1 MHLRALSTSL
11 VIFLALISSPLLYA
25 KDSGTFQAL
34 TFQDGLPFGGV
45 EIILDGKTKVLSS
58 DDGSIFETL
67 TVGRHFFEVNGIDPK
82 SDKVQS
88 VSFIIND
95 KETTQ
100 VLINT
105 FTSPDVAMQTD
116 ISEPE
121 SKVSVSKNGPKGFLT
136 GLVVNDEGKPVAN
149 AKLFVAGI
157 SESIKTDSKGE
168 FKVEIPEGRYN
179 FSVLHKLYATQTIR
193 NQTVMAGK
201 ETSVN
206 VKMLPT
212 GLELEEFIVVA
223 PHVKGSL
230 ASLIEVRRKSSTVAD
245 VLGAEQMSKSGDSNA
260 ASSLARVTG
269 LTVVDGR
276 FVYIRGLGER
286 YSNVLLNGTS
296 LPSPDP
302 TRRVVQLDLFPSGI
316 LESMVIQ
323 KSYSPNLPG
332 SFGGGA
338 VNLKTKDIPDEF
350 TAKVSLSTSY
360 EDGQGQIDSYDGGSR
375 DWLGMDDGS
384 RELPSIVR
392 EATASGQRIANDD
405 PNSTAYGLAFK
416 RNYRT
421 FKKKTNLPPGMSLS
435 IGDTLRYRGK
445 KFGFN
450 VAGLY
455 TDRYSN
461 VDIERKDFDV
471 TSSESSE
478 LTKVGDRTNKRSRRD
493 INLSGM
499 LNLGMNLGK
508 AADIRANTLVL
519 RKTSDRVEKRFNAT
533 QDNEFEGTYL
543 EWQERQLLSQI
554 INGVHK
560 LGDNTLSWR
569 GSYSKAEMVQPD
581 SRYYQLLVDE
591 GQRRFDNQ
599 GRSNERVFGNVEDI
613 VREGEVSFEVPLL
626 KEGAFKLK
634 SILGAGRTEKERESR
649 FQRFKYEVNTQ
660 QAVDITGDA
669 TILGKT
675 PDDICT
681 DEVIRQGACNLID
694 TTVPSDRFEAQQ
706 LVQSYFIET
715 QSDIMKKL
723 KLNLGI
729 RYESSRQDIT
739 TYEGVNL
746 TPVRNSLI
754 MKDFLPAAGLT
765 YFMNDQVQLRLGYSE
780 TISRPAFKDLNPV
793 GYFDDERDRS
803 VNGNANLKGTIIR
816 NLDARLEWYFGNQEN
831 ISLGVFTKEFLNPIE
846 EVAGSFQNGVLTYS
860 EGGFQLANVGNAT
873 AKGFEVEFRKNFGF
887 LGSKLE
893 PLAIGGNYA
902 MIDSEM
908 TIFDSLAAQVTNTSR
923 SLQGQSPYVIN
934 LNLDYD
940 NKDLG
945 TNVTLLFNVFGA
957 RIDTVGTDRRPDT
970 YQEAFNQLDLVMS
983 QTFGRENRNKVRFKL
998 QNILN
1003 PDAVL
1008 TLGEEVREVYKKG
1021 RRASLSYTRTF

>member
-1 MHLRALSTSL
+1 MKMTGLAFLFLSLSIHA
-11 VIFLALISSPLLYA
+11 V
-25 KDSGTFQAL
+25 GTFQAL
-34 TFQDGLPFGGV
+34 TFKDGLPAPGIELV
-45 EIILDGKTKVLSS
+45 LNGKKKLISS
-58 DDGSIFETL
+58 EDGSIFENL
-67 TVGRHFFEVNGIDPK
+67 QEGRHFIEVKKGEEI
-82 SDKVQS
+82 QS
-88 VSFIIND
+88 VSFFITDN
-95 KETTQ
+95 ETTQ
-100 VLINT
+100 ILINT
-105 FTSPDVAMQTD
+105 FSDQEAQMKADV
-116 ISEPE
+116 SEPE
-121 SKVSVSKNGPKGFLT
+121 QKRAQEATGPKGTLS
-136 GLVVNDEGKPVAN
+136 GQVVDDQNKPVSEAR
-149 AKLFVAGI
+149 LFIAGI
-157 SESIKTDSKGE
+157 SEAVKTDQQGR
-168 FKVEIPEGRYN
+168 FKIEVPQGRYN
-179 FSVLHKLYATQTIR
+179 FSVLHKLYSTQTIK
-193 NQTVMAGK
+193 NQTVMPSK
-201 ETSVN
+201 VTN
-206 VKMLPT
+206 IKIKMLPT
-212 GLELEEFIVVA
+212 GLELEEFVVIA

-260 ASSLARVTG
+260 AASLSRVTG

-338 VNLKTKDIPDEF
+338 VNLKTKDIPEQF
-350 TAKVSLSTSY
+350 NAKVTLSTSY
-360 EDGQGQIDSYDGGSR
+360 EDGQGNIESYEGGSR

-384 RELPSIVR
+384 RELPRIVR
-392 EATASGQRIANDD
+392 EATANGQRIATDD
-405 PNSTAYGLAFK
+405 PNTTAYGLAFK

-421 FKKKTNLPPGMSLS
+421 ANKETNLPPGMSVS

-461 VDIERKDFDV
+461 DEISRSDFDV
-471 TSSESSE
+471 TSSENSE
-478 LTKVGDRTNKRSRRD
+478 LSKVGNTTNRRSRRD

-499 LNLGMNLGK
+499 LNFGMNLGRL
-508 AADIRANTLVL
+508 ADIRANTLVL
-519 RKTSDRVEKRFNAT
+519 RKTSDRVEKRFNKT
-533 QDNEFEGTYL
+533 QDNEFEGTYV

-560 LGDNTLSWR
+560 FGAQTLSWR
-569 GSYSKAEMVQPD
+569 GSYSEAEMVQPD

-599 GRSNERVFGNVEDI
+599 GRSNERVFGNVEDV
-613 VREGEVSFEVPLL
+613 VREGEVSLEIPMIDA
-626 KEGAFKLK
+626 KNFKFK
-634 SILGAGRTEKERESR
+634 SSFGAGLTGKKRESR
-649 FQRFKYEVNTQ
+649 FQRFKYEVDTLA
-660 QAVDITGDA
+660 AVNITGNPS
-669 TILGKT
+669 ILGQT
-675 PDDICT
+675 PDEICT
-681 DEVIRQGACNLID
+681 DEVIRQGACKLVD
-694 TTVPSDRFEAQQ
+694 TTVPSDRFEAE
-706 LVQSYFIET
+706 QSLTSYYVET
-715 QSDIMKKL
+715 QSDIMKTL
-723 KLNLGI
+723 KINLGV
-729 RYESSRQDIT
+729 RYEDSRQDIT

-746 TPVRNSLI
+746 IPVENALL
-754 MKDFLPAAGLT
+754 MKDFLPAASLT
-765 YFMNDQVQLRLGYSE
+765 YFLTDKMQMRLGYSE

-793 GYFDDERDRS
+793 GYFDDERDRT

-831 ISLGVFTKEFLNPIE
+831 FSLGFFSKEFLNPIE

-873 AKGFEVEFRKNFGF
+873 ARGFEVEFRKNFGF
-887 LGSKLE
+887 LGNNFQ
-893 PLAIGGNYA
+893 PLAFGGNYA
-902 MIDSEM
+902 RIDSEM

-923 SLQGQSPYVIN
+923 PLQGQSPYVIN

-970 YQEAFNQLDLVMS
+970 YQESFNQLDFVMS
-983 QTFGRENRNKVRFKL
+983 QTFGKQGKNKVRFKM

-1008 TLGEEVREVYKKG
+1008 TLGEEVRETYKKG
-1021 RRASLSYTRTF
+1021 RRASVSYTRTF